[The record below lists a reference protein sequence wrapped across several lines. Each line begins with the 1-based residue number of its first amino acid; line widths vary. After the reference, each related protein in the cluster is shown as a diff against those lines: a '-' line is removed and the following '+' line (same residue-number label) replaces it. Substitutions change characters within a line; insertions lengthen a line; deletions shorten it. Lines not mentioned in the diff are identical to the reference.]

1 MNNHKCRNFLYKQL
15 IVIPLLFIL
24 LLLSMRYSKT
34 NIYQQLPDSLY
45 EWTAESVVYYNN
57 KESLYDYINGGAEL
71 YISYGFNS
79 AISRKYIK
87 SGQPEVVIEIFD
99 MNKPENAYGV
109 FSNTRYEEDY
119 TYGQGSQYV
128 EGTLFFWKSKYYV
141 SIMTTEETDE
151 SKKLI
156 NELGRIISEKIEE
169 EGKKPD
175 ILKLLPSNEL
185 DRSGILYFHHYIWIN
200 SFYFITDENLL
211 LIDDNTDAVLA
222 KYGPPDNRT
231 YLLIVQYNDNET
243 AGKAYSNFIDHYF
256 PEAGLRN
263 ISQLEDQTWMAIELI
278 DNTFFGVFNG
288 RSKEYIARLMSDIKL
303 TYKKVNNDKL
313 NNN

>member
-1 MNNHKCRNFLYKQL
+1 MNNHKCRNSIYNQL

-24 LLLSMRYSKT
+24 LILSMRYSKSD
-34 NIYQQLPDSLY
+34 IYQQLPDSLY
-45 EWTAESVVYYNN
+45 EWTAESIIYYNN

-71 YISYGFNS
+71 YISYGFKS

-87 SGQPEVVIEIFD
+87 PEQPEVVVEIFD

-141 SIMTTEETDE
+141 SIMATEETEE

-156 NELGRIISEKIEE
+156 NELGKIISEKIEDDGE
-169 EGKKPD
+169 KPD
-175 ILKLLPSNEL
+175 ILKLLPPNGL
-185 DRSGILYFHHYIWIN
+185 DGSGILYFHHYIWVN
-200 SFYFITDENLL
+200 SFYFIADENLL
-211 LIDDNTDAVLA
+211 LIDDNSDAVLA
-222 KYGPPDNRT
+222 KYGPPDNRI
-231 YLLIVQYNDNET
+231 YLLIIQYNDNET
-243 AGKAYSNFIDHYF
+243 AGKAYNNFTDYYF

-263 ISQLEDQTWMAIELI
+263 ILQLEDQTWMAINLI
-278 DNTFFGVFNG
+278 NNTFFGIFNG
-288 RSKEYIARLMSDIKL
+288 RSEENISRLMSDIKL
-303 TYKKVNNDKL
+303 TYKKAINDK
-313 NNN
+313 